1 MAINGK
7 TMLQS
12 SGPIS
17 ISDIKTELG
26 SSDNSLRI
34 LSSDAGFSKPDAM
47 SEFYSFSSFSNDY
60 ALDYDG
66 VNDEVE
72 GATNGNIP
80 NQTFTVSMWIRVDA
94 TTKHNMVF
102 YGYVGTLD
110 TIANDRLLIYYGAS
124 TNRLIV
130 QFRKGNG
137 QLYRRE
143 YPLHDNSGV
152 TGITNSTTGWVASQ
166 RGNTDA
172 AGFTHLC
179 FALNQTNGSATSGIK
194 TYWNGNEMTSS
205 VNNRNDFTTALNP
218 SFLAIGDVPNVVA
231 PAATIME
238 GVLDEIYLYDA
249 QLSAANVNTI
259 YGFGRD
265 TENTYT
271 TNFVT
276 AWRMENDVTDT
287 NSITT
292 LTNNGATF
300 ITTP

>member
-1 MAINGK
+1 MP
-7 TMLQS
+7 LQS

-34 LSSDAGFSKPDAM
+34 LSSDAGFSVPDSM
-47 SEFYSFSSFSNDY
+47 SEFYGYSFSSFSNDF

-72 GATNGNIP
+72 GSTNGNIP
-80 NQTFTVSMWIRVDA
+80 NQTFTVSMWVRVDA

-110 TIANDRLLIYYGAS
+110 TTANDRFLAYYAAS
-124 TNRLIV
+124 LNRLIV
-130 QFRKGNG
+130 QFRRGSDG
-137 QLYRRE
+137 SRYQRQ

-152 TGITNSTTGWVASQ
+152 TGITNSSTGWVASQ

-179 FALNQTNGSATSGIK
+179 FALNQTNTSVTGGIK
-194 TYWNGNEMTSS
+194 AYWNGTEITSS
-205 VNNRNDFTTALNP
+205 VGDLNQFTTGMNCNFI
-218 SFLAIGDVPNVVA
+218 SFGNNLSASTPNA
-231 PAATIME
+231 IME
-238 GVLDEIYLYDA
+238 GVIDEVYMYNA
-249 QLSAANVNTI
+249 QLSGANASTI

-265 TENTYT
+265 AENTFT
-271 TNFVT
+271 TNYVT
-276 AWRMENDVTDT
+276 SWRMENTVADDQGLT
-287 NSITT
+287 S

>member
-1 MAINGK
+1 
-7 TMLQS
+7 L
-12 SGPIS
+12 SG
-17 ISDIKTELG
+17 T
-26 SSDNSLRI
+26 
-34 LSSDAGFSKPDAM
+34 AGFSTPDSM
-47 SEFYSFSSFSNDY
+47 SEFYGYSFSSFSNDY

-72 GATNGNIP
+72 GSTNGNIP
-80 NQTFTVSMWIRVDA
+80 SQTFTLSMWVRVDA

-110 TIANDRLLIYYGAS
+110 TITNDRLLIFYGAS
-124 TNRLIV
+124 TNRLLV

-152 TGITNSTTGWVASQ
+152 TGITNSSTGWRASQ

-179 FALNQTNGSATSGIK
+179 FALDQTNGSATSGIK
-194 TYWNGNEMTSS
+194 TYWNGNELTSS
-205 VNNRNDFTTALNP
+205 VNNANAFTTPMNCNFL
-218 SFLAIGDVPNVVA
+218 SFGNNLSSTTPNA
-231 PAATIME
+231 IME
-238 GVLDEIYLYDA
+238 GVIDEVYLYDA
-249 QLSAANVNTI
+249 QLSAANVSTI
-259 YGFGRD
+259 YGFGRH
-265 TENTYT
+265 TENTFT
-271 TNFVT
+271 TNYVT
-276 AWRMENDVTDT
+276 SWRMENTVADDQGLT
-287 NSITT
+287 S

>member
-1 MAINGK
+1 MA
-7 TMLQS
+7 LQS
-12 SGPIS
+12 SGPIK
-17 ISDIKTELG
+17 ISEIKAELG
-26 SSDNSLRI
+26 SSDNSLRS

-47 SEFYSFSSFSNDY
+47 SEFYGYSFSSFSNDY

-72 GATNGNIP
+72 GSTNGNIP
-80 NQTFTVSMWIRVDA
+80 NQTFTLSMWVRVDA

-110 TIANDRLLIYYGAS
+110 TITNDRLLIYYGAS
-124 TNRLIV
+124 SNRLIV

-205 VNNRNDFTTALNP
+205 VNNRNDFTTGMNCNFI
-218 SFLAIGDVPNVVA
+218 SFGNNLSSSTPNA
-231 PAATIME
+231 IME
-238 GVLDEIYLYDA
+238 GVIDEVYMYDA
-249 QLSAANVNTI
+249 QLSVGDVATI
-259 YGFGRD
+259 TSFGRN
-265 TENTYT
+265 TENTFG
-271 TNFVT
+271 TNYLT
-276 AWRMENDVTDT
+276 SWRMENTVADDQGLT
-287 NSITT
+287 S

>member
-1 MAINGK
+1 MA
-7 TMLQS
+7 LQS
-12 SGPIS
+12 SGPIK
-17 ISDIKTELG
+17 ISEIKAELG
-26 SSDNSLRI
+26 SSDNSLRS

-47 SEFYSFSSFSNDY
+47 SEFYGYSFSSFSNDY

-72 GATNGNIP
+72 GSTNGNIP
-80 NQTFTVSMWIRVDA
+80 NQTFTLSMWVRVDA

-110 TIANDRLLIYYGAS
+110 TITNDRLLIYYGAS
-124 TNRLIV
+124 SNRLIV

-205 VNNRNDFTTALNP
+205 VNNRNDFTTALNCN
-218 SFLAIGDVPNVVA
+218 FLSIGNNLGASTPNS
-231 PAATIME
+231 IME
-238 GVLDEIYLYDA
+238 GVIDEVYLYDA
-249 QLSAANVNTI
+249 QLSVGDVATI
-259 YGFGRD
+259 TSFGRN
-265 TENTYT
+265 TENTFG
-271 TNFVT
+271 TNYLT
-276 AWRMENDVTDT
+276 SWRMENTVADDSGYV
-287 NSITT
+287 S

-300 ITTP
+300 ITAP